1 MKEFDIIKKYL
12 RPLSQGNYGAMNL
25 TDDVYFDLKKNIV
38 ISVDTY
44 VENKHF
50 LFSKNPKLYLKKIFR
65 SSISDLYAKGV
76 EPTKYFFSL
85 SLSKGK
91 FKKKHF
97 LEFKKIL
104 YSEQKK
110 FNVLLS
116 GGDLTVSKIMSITF
130 VFIGNLKHKPIL
142 RSGAKTFDDIYVT
155 GNVGDAYI
163 GLKLLKKRIF
173 FNKNKKHF
181 IKSYISP
188 ELPVKF
194 SKFLYK
200 FSNSSIDISDGVFQ
214 DLHHLLNY
222 SKKGASINI
231 EKIPLSKQ
239 LEKLI
244 QSKKLNLINVISNGD
259 DYQILFTS
267 RKNNRKKIFKYSKI
281 SKIKI
286 TRIGLITRDKKLK
299 TSNYGKVIDFN
310 DKKMGYSHNF

>member
-12 RPLSQGNYGAMNL
+12 RPLSQDNYGAMNL
-25 TDDVYFDLKKNIV
+25 TDDVYFDLKKNIA

-44 VENKHF
+44 IEKQHF
-50 LFSKNPKLYLKKIFR
+50 LFFNNPKLYLKKIFR
-65 SSISDLYAKGV
+65 SSISDLYAKGIK
-76 EPTKYFFSL
+76 PTKYFFSL
-85 SLSKGK
+85 SLPKGK

-130 VFIGNLKHKPIL
+130 VFMGNLKHKPIL

-155 GNVGDAYI
+155 GNIGDAYI
-163 GLKLLKKRIF
+163 GLRLLKKRMF
-173 FNKNKKHF
+173 FKKNKEHF
-181 IKSYISP
+181 VKSYTSP

-200 FSNSSIDISDGVFQ
+200 FSNSSIDISDGIFQ
-214 DLHHLLNY
+214 DLNHLLDY

-239 LEKLI
+239 LEQLI
-244 QSKKLNLINVISNGD
+244 QSKNLNLINVISNGD

-267 RKNNRKKIFKYSKI
+267 KKNNRNKIFKYSKI
-281 SKIKI
+281 SKVKI
-286 TRIGLITRDKKLK
+286 SRIGLITRDKKLK
-299 TSNYGKVIDFN
+299 TNNYGKVIDFK
-310 DKKMGYSHNF
+310 DKKMGYTHNF

>member
-12 RPLSQGNYGAMNL
+12 RPLSQNNYGAMNL
-25 TDDVYFDLKKNIV
+25 TDDVYFDLKKNIA

-44 VENKHF
+44 IEKQHF
-50 LFSKNPKLYLKKIFR
+50 LFSNNPKLYLKKIFR
-65 SSISDLYAKGV
+65 SSISDLYAKGI

-85 SLSKGK
+85 SLPKGK

-97 LEFKKIL
+97 LEFTKIL

-130 VFIGNLKHKPIL
+130 VFMGNSKHKPIL

-155 GNVGDAYI
+155 GNIGDAYI
-163 GLKLLKKRIF
+163 GLRLLKKRIF

-181 IKSYISP
+181 VKSYTSP
-188 ELPVKF
+188 ELPIKF

-200 FSNSSIDISDGVFQ
+200 FSNSSIDISDGIFQ
-214 DLHHLLNY
+214 DLNHLLDY

-239 LEKLI
+239 LEQLI

-267 RKNNRKKIFKYSKI
+267 KKNNRNKIFKYSKI
-281 SKIKI
+281 SKVKI
-286 TRIGLITRDKKLK
+286 SRIGLITRDKKLK
-299 TSNYGKVIDFN
+299 TNNCGKVIDFK
-310 DKKMGYSHNF
+310 DKKMGYTHNF

>member
-12 RPLSQGNYGAMNL
+12 RPLSQNNYGAMNL
-25 TDDVYFDLKKNIV
+25 TDDVYFDLKKNIA

-44 VENKHF
+44 IEKQHF
-50 LFSKNPKLYLKKIFR
+50 LFSNNPKLYLKKIFR
-65 SSISDLYAKGV
+65 SSISDLYAKGI

-85 SLSKGK
+85 SLPKGK

-110 FNVLLS
+110 FTVLLS

-130 VFIGNLKHKPIL
+130 VFMGNLKHKPIL

-155 GNVGDAYI
+155 GNIGDAHI
-163 GLKLLKKRIF
+163 GLRLLKKRIF

-181 IKSYISP
+181 VKGYTTP
-188 ELPVKF
+188 ELPIKF

-200 FSNSSIDISDGVFQ
+200 FSNSSIDISDGIFQ
-214 DLHHLLNY
+214 DLNHLLDY

-239 LEKLI
+239 LKQLI

-267 RKNNRKKIFKYSKI
+267 KKNNRNKIFKYSKI
-281 SKIKI
+281 SKVKI
-286 TRIGLITRDKKLK
+286 SRIGLITRDKKLK
-299 TSNYGKVIDFN
+299 TNNYGKVIDFK
-310 DKKMGYSHNF
+310 DKKMGYTHNF

>member
-1 MKEFDIIKKYL
+1 MKEFDIIQKYF
-12 RPLSQGNYGAMNL
+12 RPLSKGNYGAMNL
-25 TDDVYFDLKKNIV
+25 TDDVYFDLKKNIAT
-38 ISVDTY
+38 SVDTY

-50 LFSKNPKLYLKKIFR
+50 LFSNNPKLYLKKIFR
-65 SSISDLYAKGV
+65 SSISDLYAKGI

-85 SLSKGK
+85 SLPKGK

-116 GGDLTVSKIMSITF
+116 GGDLTISKTMSITF
-130 VFIGNLKHKPIL
+130 IFMGKLKHKPIL

-163 GLKLLKKRIF
+163 GLRLLKKKIF
-173 FNKNKKHF
+173 FIKNKKHF
-181 IKSYISP
+181 IKSYVNP

-200 FSNSSIDISDGVFQ
+200 FCNSSIDISDGIFQ

-222 SKKGASINI
+222 SKKGAFVDV

-239 LEKLI
+239 LKKLI
-244 QSKKLNLINVISNGD
+244 ESKNFNLSNAVSKGD

-267 RKNNRKKIFKYSKI
+267 KKNNREKIFKYSKI
-281 SKIKI
+281 SKVKI
-286 TRIGLITRDKKLK
+286 SRIGLITRDKKLK
-299 TSNYGKVIDFN
+299 TRNYGKVIDFN
-310 DKKMGYSHNF
+310 DKKMGYTHNF

>member
-12 RPLSQGNYGAMNL
+12 RPLSQNNYGAMNL
-25 TDDVYFDLKKNIV
+25 TDDVYFDLKKNIA

-44 VENKHF
+44 IEKQHF
-50 LFSKNPKLYLKKIFR
+50 LFSNNPKLYLKKIFR
-65 SSISDLYAKGV
+65 SSISDLYAKGIK
-76 EPTKYFFSL
+76 PTKYFFSL
-85 SLSKGK
+85 SLPKGK

-97 LEFKKIL
+97 LEFKKTL

-130 VFIGNLKHKPIL
+130 VFMGNSKHKPIL

-155 GNVGDAYI
+155 GNIGDAYI
-163 GLKLLKKRIF
+163 GLRLLKKRIF

-181 IKSYISP
+181 VKGYTTP
-188 ELPVKF
+188 ELPIKF

-200 FSNSSIDISDGVFQ
+200 FSNSSIDISDGIFQ
-214 DLHHLLNY
+214 DLNHLLDY

-239 LEKLI
+239 LEQLI
-244 QSKKLNLINVISNGD
+244 QSKNLNLINVISNGD

-267 RKNNRKKIFKYSKI
+267 KKNNRNKIFKYSKI
-281 SKIKI
+281 SKVKI
-286 TRIGLITRDKKLK
+286 SRIGLITRDKKLK
-299 TSNYGKVIDFN
+299 TNNYGKVIDFK
-310 DKKMGYSHNF
+310 DKKMGYTHNF